1 MKNPFIRN
9 KNLTQ
14 AMGLVA
20 LILVVGQLLSLYFIY
35 NIRFDFAFVDSNIYT
50 FLFFIFGISLW
61 YPVKYM
67 AIESHSVF
75 NLLFNHSITIA
86 ITSVIWL
93 YSGYFI
99 LSNLFPDYDPFL
111 FSTLFLRFL
120 LGFLL
125 FTIVVILSY
134 VLIYYNN
141 FKTKLVEET
150 ELNSLIK
157 EAELK
162 SLKYQINPHFIFNS
176 LNSIASLTTTNPQ
189 KSNEMTINLSNYLRK
204 TLSGNEKL
212 KISLKEEIDNIK
224 LYLEI
229 EKVRFE
235 EKLEFTLNVENG
247 CSEIKIP
254 SMILQPLIENVI
266 KHGVYESTE
275 KIMIRLNCNLEKDY
289 LKLVIE
295 NNYDKDS
302 VSFRGEGIGLKN
314 IQSRLK
320 LVYNQENLLTIKKG
334 EEIFTA
340 TLFIPVY
347 TEHTNA
353 K

>member
-1 MKNPFIRN
+1 MGNPFIRN
-9 KNLTQ
+9 KKLTE

-20 LILVVGQLLSLYFIY
+20 IIIVAGQLLSLHLIY
-35 NIRFDFAFVDSNIYT
+35 DIRFDIAFVDSSIYT
-50 FLFFIFGISLW
+50 FLLFIFGISLW
-61 YPVKYM
+61 YPAKYM
-67 AIESHSVF
+67 TIESNSVF
-75 NLLFNHSITIA
+75 NLLVNHSITIA
-86 ITSVIWL
+86 ITSVIWI

-99 LSNLFPDYDPFL
+99 LSNLFPDYEPFL
-111 FSTLFLRFL
+111 FTTLFLRFL

-125 FTIVVILSY
+125 FTIVIFLSY

-141 FKTKLVEET
+141 FKTKIVEET

-176 LNSIASLTTTNPQ
+176 LNSIASLTTTNPK
-189 KSNEMTINLSNYLRK
+189 KSKEMTLNLSNYLRK

-235 EKLEFTLNVENG
+235 EKMGFTLNVEDG
-247 CSEIKIP
+247 CNEMKIP

-275 KIMIRLNCNLEKDY
+275 KIMIRLNCNLENDY

-320 LVYNQENLLTIKKG
+320 LIYNQDNLLTIKKG
-334 EEIFTA
+334 EDLFTA
-340 TLFIPVY
+340 TLFIPINRESVN
-347 TEHTNA
+347 E